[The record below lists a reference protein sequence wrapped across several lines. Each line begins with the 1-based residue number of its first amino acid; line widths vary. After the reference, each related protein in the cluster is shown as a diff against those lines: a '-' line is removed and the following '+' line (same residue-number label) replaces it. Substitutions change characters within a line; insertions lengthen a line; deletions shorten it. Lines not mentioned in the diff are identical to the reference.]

1 MMRLAGA
8 GFSSRY
14 SAKPCVTAFW
24 TSGRISELP
33 SFVFVW
39 PSNCGS
45 CSFTEM
51 TAAKPSRV
59 SSPERLLS
67 FSFRMPL
74 LRAYSLMVRVT
85 ACLKPSRCVPPSC
98 VLMLLANAM
107 TEFAENDV
115 DHCMA
120 TSTVP
125 SALSA
130 SK

>member
-1 MMRLAGA
+1 
-8 GFSSRY
+8 
-14 SAKPCVTAFW
+14 
-24 TSGRISELP
+24 
-33 SFVFVW
+33 
-39 PSNCGS
+39 
-45 CSFTEM
+45 M

-67 FSFRMPL
+67 FSFKMPL

-125 SALSA
+125 SSLSA